1 MGELVED
8 PVLRQRYRFERRVG
22 ADGEPYVEVEVWCE
36 PGGGVTPHVHP
47 TQSERFEIL
56 EGRAQLLSGRA
67 WHELGPGAAIDVP
80 AGTRHAF
87 RNRGDATVHFRTE
100 ARPPE
105 SLEAFLTDVAALSR
119 AGAMMR
125 PGLPRTLTGVLG
137 AAVVAKR
144 YRASTVLGL
153 PPVAVQRLLLDPL
166 VPIAERRG
174 LRAGR
179 MAEALGV

>member
-1 MGELVED
+1 MSEMIED
-8 PVLRQRYRFERRVG
+8 PVLRQRYRFEPRVG
-22 ADGEPYVEVEVWCE
+22 SDGEPFVELEVWCD
-36 PGGGVTPHVHP
+36 PGGGVSPHVHP
-47 TQSERFEIL
+47 TQHERFEIM
-56 EGRAQLLSGRA
+56 EGRAQFLSGRR
-67 WHELGPGAAIDVP
+67 WTELGPGEAIDVP
-80 AGTRHAF
+80 PGTRHAF
-87 RNRGDATVHFRTE
+87 RNRSTETVRFRTQ

-105 SLEAFLTDVAALSR
+105 LLEAFLTDVAALSR

-125 PGLPRTLTGVLG
+125 PGVPRNLTGFLG

-144 YRASTVLGL
+144 YRDYCRLEL

-166 VPIAERRG
+166 VSIAERRG

>member
-8 PVLRQRYRFERRVG
+8 PVLRQRYRFERG
-22 ADGEPYVEVEVWCE
+22 TDADGAFLEVQVWCD

-56 EGRAQLLSGRA
+56 EGRAELLSGRT
-67 WHELGPGAAIDVP
+67 WHSLAAGEAIDVP
-80 AGTRHAF
+80 PGTRHAF
-87 RNRGDATVHFRTE
+87 RNRGDATVHFRTV

-105 SLEAFLTDVAALSR
+105 SLEAFLSDVAALSR

-137 AAVVAKR
+137 AAAVAKA
-144 YRASTVLGL
+144 YRDSTVLEL
-153 PPVAVQRLLLDPL
+153 PPVPVQRLLLDPL
-166 VPIAERRG
+166 VPIARRRG
-174 LRAGR
+174 LRPGR
-179 MAEALGV
+179 IAEALG

>member
-8 PVLRQRYRFERRVG
+8 PVLRQRYRFASRVG
-22 ADGEPYVEVEVWCE
+22 PDGEPFVEVEIWCD

-47 TQSERFEIL
+47 SQHERFEIL

-67 WHELGPGAAIDVP
+67 WTELGPGEAVDVP
-80 AGTRHAF
+80 PGTRHAF
-87 RNRGDATVHFRTE
+87 RNRGSETVHFRTQ

-105 SLEAFLTDVAALSR
+105 RLEAFLRDVAALSR
-119 AGAMMR
+119 AGGMMR
-125 PGLPRTLTGVLG
+125 PGLPRNLTGLLG

-144 YRASTVLGL
+144 YREYCRLEL

-166 VPIAERRG
+166 VGIAERRG

-179 MAEALGV
+179 MAEALRA